1 MSRGRARNRSHRAG
15 KALSAGACVRIVPYG
30 AAMTERQ
37 SSEVEKVLLHLSD
50 ARTRA
55 RRAAELVEKDG
66 AKPHV
71 VEALRATE
79 RELANLHRA
88 LSQGTYYAVT
98 DSSLQLAV

>member
-1 MSRGRARNRSHRAG
+1 
-15 KALSAGACVRIVPYG
+15 
-30 AAMTERQ
+30 MTERQ

-55 RRAAELVEKDG
+55 RRAAELVEKD
-66 AKPHV
+66 AAETHV

-79 RELANLHRA
+79 RELANLHRT
-88 LSQGTYYAVT
+88 LSQRTYYAVV

>member
-1 MSRGRARNRSHRAG
+1 
-15 KALSAGACVRIVPYG
+15 
-30 AAMTERQ
+30 MTERQ

-66 AKPHV
+66 AEPHI

-79 RELANLHRA
+79 RELAILHRT
-88 LSQGTYYAVT
+88 LSQGTYYAVA